1 MPFHEMH
8 GRYYSAVAEILR
20 EAMDGS
26 LTPAGINRIVQEKA
40 FAESMLTIP
49 EKLKDGS
56 WPLLTG
62 DMRTPLRHAPTMPL
76 TTLQRQW
83 MKALLQ
89 DPRIRLFG
97 VTDAGL
103 EDVEALYPED
113 TFVYFDRYTDGDPYE
128 DPAYVDRFRTILR
141 ALHENKRLYI
151 EFTSARGK
159 RQRWNCVPRHLE
171 YSSKDDKFRLITCSS
186 PYRTSINLARME
198 RCELAEPFDPAGL
211 APIAGEKKRL
221 VLELTDERNALERVM
236 FHFSHLEKQTLQ
248 TGEKQYQL
256 TLLYDPED
264 ETEILIRVLS
274 FGPLL
279 KAIEPEDFIA
289 RLRERI
295 EKQMKLGAQG

>member
-20 EAMDGS
+20 EAVSGS
-26 LTPAGINRIVQEKA
+26 LTPAKLRQIVQEKA

-49 EKLKDGS
+49 DKLKDGS
-56 WPLLTG
+56 WPLLTE
-62 DMRTPLRHAPTMPL
+62 DLRTPLQHAPTMPL
-76 TTLQRQW
+76 TSLQRQW
-83 MKALLQ
+83 MKALLH

-113 TFVYFDRYTDGDPYE
+113 TFIYFDRYADGDPYA
-128 DPAYVDRFRTILR
+128 DPAYAARFRTILQ
-141 ALHENKRLYI
+141 ALHEKKRLYI
-151 EFTSARGK
+151 EFTSARG
-159 RQRWNCVPRHLE
+159 RQQRWNCVPHHLE

-186 PYRTSINLARME
+186 PHRTSINLSRMT
-198 RCELAEPFDPAGL
+198 RCELSDPFEPADL
-211 APIAGEKKRL
+211 LPIAQFRKRL
-221 VLELTDERNALERVM
+221 VLELIDERNALERVM

-248 TGEKQYQL
+248 IGEKQYQL

-289 RLRERI
+289 KLRERI
-295 EKQMKLGAQG
+295 EKQMKLGKRE